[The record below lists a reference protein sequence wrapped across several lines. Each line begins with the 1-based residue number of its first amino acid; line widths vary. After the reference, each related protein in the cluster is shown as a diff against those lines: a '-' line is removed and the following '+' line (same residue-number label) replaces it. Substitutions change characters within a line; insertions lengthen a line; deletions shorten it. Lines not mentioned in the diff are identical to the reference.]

1 MPSSAYIK
9 MAIRTGYFFN
19 VDSLL
24 FSPFSE
30 PVMLWSLVTI
40 TQAQYNLFRSFK
52 VHQLM
57 LSSGGSFCPIYYFM
71 LQLDVKR

>member
-1 MPSSAYIK
+1 

-40 TQAQYNLFRSFK
+40 TQPSGD
-52 VHQLM
+52 
-57 LSSGGSFCPIYYFM
+57 SSTGAPQVQPES
-71 LQLDVKR
+71 